1 MQAVREGSEP
11 EHRTGGILKF
21 GGNSKGKPQFRAGR
35 MMLNQLRVAV
45 CALLMAVL
53 AGCALA
59 GGGRPPTLAE
69 LELPDRYSLT
79 PAAGGDAEAV
89 AERDTTRWWTL
100 FDDPLLANL
109 AERAET
115 PSARADIA
123 RTYLGLRLHQARI
136 VNARAWLDT
145 QREIRDVARYRVEAR
160 LVTERDVLQID
171 AASARIAADIPLMEA
186 AVAADAARI
195 AVLAGEPPGA
205 LRDKLAA
212 PGAIPTGPDAVPIGV
227 PSDLLERRADLR
239 RAADRLGA
247 SNGLGARSGTALASF
262 RHAVLAAQ
270 EDVENALATFN
281 GARARA
287 HDLADALQ
295 KAEAVARLA
304 YQQYHDGLAD
314 YDTLADAE
322 EALLG
327 ARDAFAEARVARAR
341 ALIDLCVALGEGT
354 APGEAGA
361 D

>member
-1 MQAVREGSEP
+1 MQAVRVGNEP

-21 GGNSKGKPQFRAGR
+21 GGNSNGKPRFRAGR
-35 MMLNQLRVAV
+35 TMLDQLRGAV
-45 CALLMAVL
+45 RALLLAAL
-53 AGCALA
+53 AGCALP
-59 GGGRPPTLAE
+59 GVGRPPTLAE
-69 LELPDRYSLT
+69 LDLPDRYSLAL
-79 PAAGGDAEAV
+79 AAGEGADAR
-89 AERDTTRWWTL
+89 RDTTRWWTL

-109 AERAET
+109 VERADQSST
-115 PSARADIA
+115 RADIA
-123 RTYLGLRLHQARI
+123 RSYLGLRLHQARI
-136 VNARAWLDT
+136 VNAHAWLDT

-171 AASARIAADIPLMEA
+171 AASARIAADIPVMEA
-186 AVAADAARI
+186 AAAADAARI

-212 PGAIPTGPDAVPIGV
+212 PGAIPTGPDTVPIGV

-239 RAADRLGA
+239 RATDRLNG
-247 SNGLGARSGTALASF
+247 SNWLGAKSGGALASY
-262 RHAVLAAQ
+262 RQAVLAAQ

-354 APGEAGA
+354 APGAAGA